1 MANKKELTVKERD
14 QVEALAAYLNQE
26 QIADFLGITRKT
38 FARMLKDDPS
48 LFTQYKKGK
57 ARAIGK
63 AAETVLN
70 EIKKGNLTAAFF
82 YLKTQAGWRE
92 NFDVTSDNQPIGA
105 PKQINVVGRKA
116 GKKGDSGSNSNKEDG
131 NPPGAE

>member
-1 MANKKELTVKERD
+1 MAKKKELTLKERD

-26 QIADFLGITRKT
+26 QIADFLGIARKT
-38 FARMLKDDPS
+38 FARMLKDDPT

-63 AAETVLN
+63 AAETVLT
-70 EIKKGNLTAAFF
+70 EIRKGNLTAAFF

-92 NFDVTSDNQPIGA
+92 NLDVTSGNQPIGA

-116 GKKGDSGSNSNKEDG
+116 GSKTDRKNGDNEEDG
-131 NPPGAE
+131 KTPGAE